1 MNMDIS
7 ELTLDDLQQQHREY
21 AEVIGLD
28 NLIKLADTFGGSSI
42 YVPQTKEL
50 IKNKIYN
57 KIYQEFDGSNLQEL
71 TQKYGVS
78 KSTVY
83 KVVQDK
89 IGKSTWNL
97 PGQMS
102 IFDWGND
109 SAGEK

>member
-1 MNMDIS
+1 MDMDIS
-7 ELTLDDLQQQHREY
+7 GLTLDDLQQQHREY

-42 YVPQTKEL
+42 YIPQTKEL
-50 IKNKIYN
+50 VKNKIYN
-57 KIYQEFDGSNLQEL
+57 NIYKEFDGSNLQEL

-83 KVVQDK
+83 KIVQDK
-89 IGKSTWNL
+89 IGKCTWNL

-102 IFDWGND
+102 IFDWEND
-109 SAGEK
+109 MASGK